1 MCDLNGQV
9 ALVTGASRGIGA
21 ATALCLAQRGSDV
34 ALNHFNDK
42 SSAEEVATR
51 IRRLG
56 RKVEAFDCDV
66 SDHKLVAIMAK
77 DVIEVFGQVNLLVNN
92 AGISRDSVV
101 WNMSEEQWDQVIDVN
116 LKGCFNTVNAL
127 APHFR
132 ERRSGKI
139 VNVSSINAMKG
150 RFGLANYAA
159 SKAGMI
165 GLTRALARE
174 LGKYNININ
183 AVAPGLVL
191 TDLTAGL
198 SDDAKSSSLAE
209 TALGRLGEPADI
221 ANVIVFLCSDE
232 ARHITGEVIRVDGGQ
247 LA

>member
-51 IRRLG
+51 IRGLG
-56 RKVEAFDCDV
+56 RKVEAFDYDV

-77 DVIEVFGQVNLLVNN
+77 EVIEAFGQVNILINN

-139 VNVSSINAMKG
+139 VNVSSINALKG
-150 RFGLANYAA
+150 RFGLVNYAA

-165 GLTRALARE
+165 GLTRVLARE
-174 LGKYNININ
+174 LGKYNINVN

-198 SDDAKSSSLAE
+198 SDDAESSSLAE

-221 ANVIVFLCSDE
+221 ANVIAFLCSDE

-247 LA
+247 LT